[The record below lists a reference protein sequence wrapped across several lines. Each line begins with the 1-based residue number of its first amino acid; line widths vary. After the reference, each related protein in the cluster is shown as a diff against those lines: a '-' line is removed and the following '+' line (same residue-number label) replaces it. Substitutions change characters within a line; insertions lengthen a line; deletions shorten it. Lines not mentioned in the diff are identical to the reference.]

1 MLKRIL
7 MVTVVTFLAELF
19 VREVGGSKLAIY
31 FWLGRK
37 LVTLPFVEAVAFSI
51 AEAGDFVG

>member
-1 MLKRIL
+1 

-19 VREVGGSKLAIY
+19 VGEVGGSKLAIY